1 MALVDMKRPKPKK
14 GNMKGM
20 AMPVMAEESYYPWG
34 LQIRLEKEELE
45 KLGLKA
51 SSFDVGQ
58 TVNITA
64 SAKVTSISSREAVR
78 EKEGS
83 QVVELQ
89 IEKIGLDKKSAK
101 FAGWANEQKKGPTE

>member
-14 GNMKGM
+14 SDMKGM
-20 AMPVMAEESYYPWG
+20 AMPVM
-34 LQIRLEKEELE
+34 
-45 KLGLKA
+45 
-51 SSFDVGQ
+51 
-58 TVNITA
+58 
-64 SAKVTSISSREAVR
+64 AKVTSISSREAVR